1 MKLSNSK
8 SLERHL
14 SMLRKRSPWM
24 FALIQHCLETQNPRS
39 VEAMRILLSRLRLN
53 AV

>member
-8 SLERHL
+8 ALDKHL
-14 SMLRKRSPWM
+14 VLLKKRSPWM
-24 FALIQHCLETQNPRS
+24 YALIQHCLETQNPKA
-39 VEAMRILLSRLRLN
+39 VEAMRVFLARLRLN